1 MWTILGEKK
10 LNSEPES
17 QQEKE
22 ERKRQVWNLVLQGYT
37 QQQIAEKF
45 NVSLK
50 TISRDFHE
58 LKKES
63 AEWME
68 TLPKGQLQMYHKSNF
83 EVFEKVN
90 MELWKLYEQTED
102 EKLKLKILNTIA
114 EKRKL
119 QVYLLDPKHLLQ
131 VRESIHNE
139 LAPKASLTDIM
150 TGVRTQIDFEN
161 IIK

>member
-68 TLPKGQLQMYHKSNF
+68 TLPKGQIQMYHKSNF

-139 LAPKASLTDIM
+139 LAPKTSLTDIM